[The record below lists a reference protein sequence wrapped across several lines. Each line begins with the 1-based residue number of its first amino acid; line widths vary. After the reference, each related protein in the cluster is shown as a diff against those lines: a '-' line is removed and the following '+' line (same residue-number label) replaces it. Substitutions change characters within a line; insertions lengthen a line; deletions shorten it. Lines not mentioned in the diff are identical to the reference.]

1 MKSLVTR
8 VIIKVELLRSIDY
21 VPQNPTPTDSSS
33 NPLVGT
39 VIAVQANFCQVQI
52 DLDNPTVGGKL
63 ILCTRRARLQKIG
76 ISAIVGD
83 RVTIAEI
90 DWQGLKGVVIDV
102 FPRHSLLDRPPVANA
117 DRILLVFALAE
128 PALDPFL
135 LSKFLVKA
143 ESTGLQ
149 VSLCLNKSDLV
160 SLEEK
165 QDWCDRLA
173 EWGYQPIVIS
183 VETGMGIQELQVE
196 LDRQITIFAGH
207 SGVGKS
213 SLTNALIPD
222 SNIRVATVSGKLSR
236 GRHTTR
242 HVQLFTMPTGG
253 LIADTPGFNQPDLTS
268 TPIELASYFPEIRQ
282 RLKTAHCQFS
292 DCTHRDEPNC
302 VVRGEW
308 ERYPHYLEFLADA
321 IAWEQ
326 QLQSQPKVE
335 NSLKQKSSTGKK
347 KFEPKLESKYRQIS
361 RHTILQSLE
370 ELSGEFE
377 ED

>member
-1 MKSLVTR
+1 
-8 VIIKVELLRSIDY
+8 
-21 VPQNPTPTDSSS
+21 VPKNPTPTDTSSH
-33 NPLVGT
+33 PLVGT

-52 DLDNPTVGGKL
+52 DLDTPIVGGKL

-76 ISAIVGD
+76 VSAIVGD
-83 RVTIAEI
+83 RVTISEI

-160 SLEEK
+160 TENEK
-165 QDWCDRLA
+165 AKWCARLA
-173 EWGYQPIVIS
+173 DWGYQPIVIS
-183 VETGMGIQELQVE
+183 VEHGIGVKELQVE

-253 LIADTPGFNQPDLTS
+253 LIADTPGFNQPDLTC
-268 TPIELASYFPEIRQ
+268 TPTELFSYFPEIRQ
-282 RLKTAHCQFS
+282 LLATAHCQFT

-308 ERYPHYLEFLADA
+308 ERYPHYLEFLTDA

-326 QLQSQPKVE
+326 QLQSQPKFE
-335 NSLKQKSSTGKK
+335 NSLKQKSGAGKK
-347 KFEPKLESKYRQIS
+347 KYEPKLDSKYRQIS

>member
-1 MKSLVTR
+1 
-8 VIIKVELLRSIDY
+8 
-21 VPQNPTPTDSSS
+21 VPQNLNPADSNST
-33 NPLVGT
+33 PLVGT
-39 VIAVQANFCQVQI
+39 VIAVQANFCQVQ
-52 DLDNPTVGGKL
+52 LDPDTPMVGGKL

-76 ISAIVGD
+76 VSAIVGD
-83 RVTIAEI
+83 RVTIDEV

-128 PALDPFL
+128 PTLDPFL

-160 SLEEK
+160 TDVERQE
-165 QDWCDRLA
+165 WCDRLS

-183 VETGMGIQELQVE
+183 VETGVGIKELQVE
-196 LDRQITIFAGH
+196 LDRQITVFAGH

-242 HVQLFTMPTGG
+242 HVQLFPIPTGG
-253 LIADTPGFNQPDLTS
+253 SIADTPGFNQPDLVC
-268 TPIELASYFPEIRQ
+268 TPTELPRYFPEIRQ
-282 RLKTAHCQFS
+282 RLAIGNCQFS

-308 ERYPHYLEFLADA
+308 ERYPHYLDFLADA

-326 QLQSQPKVE
+326 QLQSQPKLE

-347 KFEPKLESKYRQIS
+347 KFEPKLDSKYRQIS
-361 RHTILQSLE
+361 RHTILQSLA
-370 ELSGEFE
+370 ELAEKI
-377 ED
+377 DDD

>member
-1 MKSLVTR
+1 
-8 VIIKVELLRSIDY
+8 
-21 VPQNPTPTDSSS
+21 VPQNPTPTDPVST
-33 NPLVGT
+33 PLVGV

-52 DLDNPTVGGKL
+52 DRDVPAVGGKL

-76 ISAIVGD
+76 VSAIVGD
-83 RVTIAEI
+83 RVTIDEI
-90 DWQGLKGVVIDV
+90 DWQGLKGVVTDV

-160 SLEEK
+160 TDSERVE
-165 QDWCDRLA
+165 WCHRLG

-183 VETGMGIQELQVE
+183 VETGLGVQELQVE

-253 LIADTPGFNQPDLTS
+253 LIADTPGFNQPDLTC
-268 TPIELASYFPEIRQ
+268 TPTELSQYFPEIRQ
-282 RLKTAHCQFS
+282 RLATANCQFS

-308 ERYPHYLEFLADA
+308 ERYPHYLDFLADA

-326 QLQSQPKVE
+326 QLQSQPKLE
-335 NSLKQKSSTGKK
+335 NSLKQKSGTGKK
-347 KFEPKLESKYRQIS
+347 QFEPKLDSKYRQIS
-361 RHTILQSLE
+361 RHTIIQALD
-370 ELSGEFE
+370 ELSGELDE
-377 ED
+377 

>member
-1 MKSLVTR
+1 VQ
-8 VIIKVELLRSIDY
+8 
-21 VPQNPTPTDSSS
+21 QNPTPTDPSS

-52 DLDNPTVGGKL
+52 DLDVPTVGGKL

-83 RVTIAEI
+83 RVKISEI

-160 SLEEK
+160 SLAEK
-165 QDWCDRLA
+165 QDWCDRLT

-183 VETGMGIQELQVE
+183 VENGMGVQELQVE

-253 LIADTPGFNQPDLTS
+253 LIADTPGFNQPDLTC

-282 RLKTAHCQFS
+282 RLATAHCQFS

-326 QLQSQPKVE
+326 QLQSQPKLE

-347 KFEPKLESKYRQIS
+347 KFEPKLDSKYRQIS

>member
-1 MKSLVTR
+1 
-8 VIIKVELLRSIDY
+8 
-21 VPQNPTPTDSSS
+21 VPQNLDPADSHATG
-33 NPLVGT
+33 LVGT

-52 DLDNPTVGGKL
+52 DPATPAVGGQL

-76 ISAIVGD
+76 VSAIVGD
-83 RVTIAEI
+83 RVTIDEI
-90 DWQGLKGVVIDV
+90 EWSGLKGVVTDV

-128 PALDPFL
+128 PVLDPFL
-135 LSKFLVKA
+135 MSKFLVKA

-160 SLEEK
+160 TDIQR
-165 QDWCDRLA
+165 QDWCDRLSA
-173 EWGYQPIVIS
+173 WGYQPIVIS
-183 VETGMGIQELQVE
+183 VETGLGITELQSE
-196 LDRQITIFAGH
+196 LDRQITVFAGH

-253 LIADTPGFNQPDLTS
+253 LIADTPGFNQPDLSCSPT
-268 TPIELASYFPEIRQ
+268 ELPGYFPEIRQ
-282 RLKTAHCQFS
+282 RLATAHCQFS

-308 ERYPHYLEFLADA
+308 ERYPHYLEFLADS

-326 QLQSQPKVE
+326 QLQSQPKLE
-335 NSLKQKSSTGKK
+335 SSLKQKSGTGKK
-347 KFEPKLESKYRQIS
+347 QFEPKLDSKYRQIS
-361 RHTILQSLE
+361 RHTILQSLD
-370 ELSGEFE
+370 ELSDEF
-377 ED
+377 DDD

>member
-1 MKSLVTR
+1 
-8 VIIKVELLRSIDY
+8 
-21 VPQNPTPTDSSS
+21 VPQNLDPTDS
-33 NPLVGT
+33 NPLPLGGT
-39 VIAVQANFCQVQI
+39 VIAVQANFCNVQI
-52 DLDNPTVGGKL
+52 DPDVPTVGGKL

-83 RVTIAEI
+83 RVTIDEI

-160 SLEEK
+160 SDTER
-165 QDWCDRLA
+165 QDWCDRLG

-183 VETGMGIQELQVE
+183 VEDGVGIEELQVE
-196 LDRQITIFAGH
+196 LDRQITVFAGH

-242 HVQLFTMPTGG
+242 HVQLFTMPAGG
-253 LIADTPGFNQPDLTS
+253 LIADTPGFNQPDIAC
-268 TPIELASYFPEIRQ
+268 TPTELPRYFPEIRQ
-282 RLKTAHCQFS
+282 RLTTGNCQFS

-326 QLQSQPKVE
+326 QLQSQPKLE

-347 KFEPKLESKYRQIS
+347 KFEPKLDSKYRQIS
-361 RHTILQSLE
+361 RHTLLHSLDK
-370 ELSGEFE
+370 LSDEF
-377 ED
+377 DID

>member
-1 MKSLVTR
+1 MQ
-8 VIIKVELLRSIDY
+8 
-21 VPQNPTPTDSSS
+21 QNPTPADAITT
-33 NPLVGT
+33 PLVGT

-52 DLDNPTVGGKL
+52 DLAHPTVGGKL

-160 SLEEK
+160 SPDEK

-183 VETGMGIQELQVE
+183 VENGMGVKELQVE

-253 LIADTPGFNQPDLTS
+253 LIADTPGFNQPDLTC

-282 RLKTAHCQFS
+282 RLETAHCQFS
-292 DCTHRDEPNC
+292 DCNHRDEPNC

-326 QLQSQPKVE
+326 QLQAQPKLE

-347 KFEPKLESKYRQIS
+347 KFEPKLDSKYRQIS
-361 RHTILQSLE
+361 RHTILQTLE
-370 ELSGEFE
+370 ELSENL
-377 ED
+377 D

>member
-1 MKSLVTR
+1 M
-8 VIIKVELLRSIDY
+8 
-21 VPQNPTPTDSSS
+21 PQNLDPADIHATA
-33 NPLVGT
+33 LVGT
-39 VIAVQANFCQVQI
+39 VIAVQANFCNVQI
-52 DLDNPTVGGKL
+52 DPQLPDVGGKL

-76 ISAIVGD
+76 VSAIVGD
-83 RVTIAEI
+83 RVKIDEI

-128 PALDPFL
+128 PVLDPFL
-135 LSKFLVKA
+135 MSKFLVKA

-160 SLEEK
+160 TEDERT
-165 QDWCDRLA
+165 QWCARLA

-183 VETGMGIQELQVE
+183 VETGLGVPELQLE

-253 LIADTPGFNQPDLTS
+253 LIADTPGFNQPDLTCNP
-268 TPIELASYFPEIRQ
+268 TELPRYFPEIRQ
-282 RLKTAHCQFS
+282 RLATAHCQFS

-308 ERYPHYLEFLADA
+308 ERYPHYLDFLADA

-326 QLQSQPKVE
+326 QLQSQPKLE
-335 NSLKQKSSTGKK
+335 NSLKQKSGTGKK
-347 KFEPKLESKYRQIS
+347 QFEPKLDSKYRQIS
-361 RHTILQSLE
+361 RHTILQALDELSDELE
-370 ELSGEFE
+370 E
-377 ED
+377 

>member
-1 MKSLVTR
+1 VN
-8 VIIKVELLRSIDY
+8 
-21 VPQNPTPTDSSS
+21 QNQTSTDSISAQ
-33 NPLVGT
+33 LIGT
-39 VIAVQANFCQVQI
+39 VIAVQANFCEVQI
-52 DLDNPTVGGKL
+52 DLDTPIVGGTL
-63 ILCTRRARLQKIG
+63 VLCTRRARLQKIG

-83 RVTIAEI
+83 RVTISEI

-160 SLEEK
+160 STQERQE
-165 QDWCDRLA
+165 WCDRLG
-173 EWGYQPIVIS
+173 EWGYQAIVIS
-183 VETGMGIQELQVE
+183 VETGVGVQELQVE

-253 LIADTPGFNQPDLTS
+253 LIADTPGFNQPDLTC
-268 TPIELASYFPEIRQ
+268 TTQELSRYFPEICQ
-282 RLKTAHCQFS
+282 RLASAHCQFS

-302 VVRGEW
+302 VVRGDW

-326 QLQSQPKVE
+326 QLQAQPKLE
-335 NSLKQKSSTGKK
+335 NSLKQKSGTGKQ
-347 KFEPKLESKYRQIS
+347 KFEPKLDSKYRQIS
-361 RHTILQSLE
+361 RHTIVQALE
-370 ELSGEFE
+370 ELS
-377 ED
+377 EDLD

>member
-1 MKSLVTR
+1 
-8 VIIKVELLRSIDY
+8 
-21 VPQNPTPTDSSS
+21 VPQNLDLAASHATA
-33 NPLVGT
+33 LVGT

-52 DLDNPTVGGKL
+52 DPDTPEVGGKL

-76 ISAIVGD
+76 VSAIVGD
-83 RVTIAEI
+83 RVTIDEV
-90 DWQGLKGVVIDV
+90 DWQGLKGVVTDV

-160 SLEEK
+160 TDIQRQE
-165 QDWCDRLA
+165 WCERLGD
-173 EWGYQPIVIS
+173 WGYQPIVIS
-183 VETGMGIQELQVE
+183 VETGMGVKDLQIE
-196 LDRQITIFAGH
+196 LDRQITVFAGH

-253 LIADTPGFNQPDLTS
+253 LIADTPGFNQPDIACAPT
-268 TPIELASYFPEIRQ
+268 ELPGYFPEIRQ
-282 RLKTAHCQFS
+282 RLATGNCQFS

-308 ERYPHYLEFLADA
+308 ERYAHYLDFLADA

-326 QLQSQPKVE
+326 QLQSQPKLE
-335 NSLKQKSSTGKK
+335 NSLKLKSGTGKK
-347 KFEPKLESKYRQIS
+347 KFEPKLDSKYRQIS
-361 RHTILQSLE
+361 RHTILQSLD
-370 ELSGEFE
+370 ELSDEFDDE
-377 ED
+377 E

>member
-1 MKSLVTR
+1 M
-8 VIIKVELLRSIDY
+8 
-21 VPQNPTPTDSSS
+21 PQNLTPTDPVST
-33 NPLVGT
+33 PLVGV

-52 DLDNPTVGGKL
+52 DRDTPTVGGKL

-76 ISAIVGD
+76 VSAIVGD
-83 RVTIAEI
+83 RVTISEI
-90 DWQGLKGVVIDV
+90 DWQGLKGVVTDV
-102 FPRHSLLDRPPVANA
+102 FLRHSLLDRPPVANA

-160 SLEEK
+160 SPAEK
-165 QDWCDRLA
+165 QDWCDRLG

-183 VETGMGIQELQVE
+183 VENGMGVQELQVE

-253 LIADTPGFNQPDLTS
+253 LIADTPGFNQPDLTC
-268 TPIELASYFPEIRQ
+268 TPTELSQYFPEIRQ
-282 RLKTAHCQFS
+282 RLATAHCQFS

-308 ERYPHYLEFLADA
+308 ERYPHYLEFLADS

-326 QLQSQPKVE
+326 QLQSQPKLE
-335 NSLKQKSSTGKK
+335 NSLKQKSGTGKK
-347 KFEPKLESKYRQIS
+347 QFEPKLDSKYRQIS
-361 RHTILQSLE
+361 RHTIIQALD
-370 ELSGEFE
+370 ELSDELDE
-377 ED
+377 